1 VLIHPDDRERSR
13 LDYEEFLRTG
23 QPEHGEYRYV
33 RPDGRVVWVRD
44 HSVMI
49 RDPEGKPMFIQ
60 GVMTDIT
67 PSKEAELRMEHL
79 AFHDALTGLPNRAMF
94 EQHLTLALARA
105 RRDGSAVAVVF
116 ADLDDFKPVNDTH
129 GHATGDEMLRQVG
142 ARLRLAVRETDLV
155 ARQGGDEFLVLIADL
170 PPGVEMVDA
179 SATVSSIVERIHDVV
194 AQPFPMRVGELV
206 ITVSLGCAIFPRDA
220 ETTEA
225 LLRIA
230 DEEMY
235 RRKAENTDRPSPLR
249 RLA

>member
-1 VLIHPDDRERSR
+1 
-13 LDYEEFLRTG
+13 
-23 QPEHGEYRYV
+23 
-33 RPDGRVVWVRD
+33 
-44 HSVMI
+44 
-49 RDPEGKPMFIQ
+49 
-60 GVMTDIT
+60 
-67 PSKEAELRMEHL
+67 MEHL
-79 AFHDALTGLPNRAMF
+79 AFHDALTGLPNRVMF

-155 ARQGGDEFLVLIADL
+155 ARHGGDEFLVLIADL

-179 SATVSSIVERIHDVV
+179 NSTVSSIVDRIHDVV
-194 AQPFPMRVGELV
+194 AQPFPMRVGELAL
-206 ITVSLGCAIFPRDA
+206 TVSLGCAIFPRDA
-220 ETTEA
+220 ETTEG
-225 LLRIA
+225 LLRVA

-235 RRKAENTDRPSPLR
+235 RRKAESTDRPSPLR